1 MIRIKGSAAIYG
13 EVWYDEEPPRNSGV
27 DIIRYRCR
35 HAAIANAR
43 SSPFLSLVTDLT
55 PEAGTIVEQ
64 FSKDCRY
71 KVRRAD
77 TKDELATEF
86 ILDPENRLDEFRTFF
101 DTFARQKGH
110 EPCDPQWLRAACK
123 ARQLVL
129 TTAFQNGEAL
139 VWHAY
144 VMSGKSTWL
153 QYTGSCFRD
162 RESDYRALVGR
173 ANRWLHW
180 QDMLQFKALGM
191 TRYDWGGMF
200 EEESA
205 PDRAG
210 INEFKRSFGG
220 KISHT
225 YDCTVPVT
233 LRGRIYLPLR
243 DAWRSRKKL
252 QPPSTI
258 NAASV

>member
-1 MIRIKGSAAIYG
+1 MIRIEGTGAIYG

-27 DIIRYRCR
+27 DIVRYRCR

-43 SSPFLSLVTDLT
+43 HSPFLSLVTDLCA
-55 PEAGTIVEQ
+55 EANAIADQ
-64 FSKDCRY
+64 FGKDCRY

-77 TKDELATEF
+77 TKDELDTEF
-86 ILDPENRLDEFRTFF
+86 ILEPENRLDEFGEFF

-110 EPCDPQWLRAACK
+110 EACDRQWLRAACK

-129 TTAFQNGEAL
+129 TTATRHGEAL

-144 VMSGKSTWL
+144 VIAGNSTWL
-153 QYTGSCFRD
+153 QYTGSCFRN

-180 QDMLQFKALGM
+180 KDMLRFKELGM
-191 TRYDWGGMF
+191 LRYDWGGMF
-200 EEESA
+200 EDEST

-210 INEFKRSFGG
+210 INEFKRTFGG
-220 KISHT
+220 RLART

-233 LRGRIYLPLR
+233 LKGRIYLPLR
-243 DAWRSRKKL
+243 DAWRSRK
-252 QPPSTI
+252 TI
-258 NAASV
+258 LPGRKEVAAGA